1 MVIKKTSHTCM
12 FNNRIKL
19 LKKYN
24 RRSPRR
30 YTSIHS
36 WLRKR
41 QMDKDHTLKVWSLSN
56 DTLTNINT
64 LQGHKNVV
72 IQVIYLTKDIIASAG
87 ALEKTIRIW
96 NVTTYKKEVPALKED
111 FIVYSL
117 LKLKNKDEMVLRR
130 NIQLNVVGVSF
141 VMQWL
146 SCLIIVLLYT
156 DLIQQ

>member
-1 MVIKKTSHTCM
+1 
-12 FNNRIKL
+12 
-19 LKKYN
+19 
-24 RRSPRR
+24 
-30 YTSIHS
+30 
-36 WLRKR
+36 
-41 QMDKDHTLKVWSLSN
+41 MDKDHTLKVWSLSN

-130 NIQLNVVGVSF
+130 NILFHVVGVSF
-141 VMQWL
+141 VMQ
-146 SCLIIVLLYT
+146 
-156 DLIQQ
+156 